1 MRLRQLLE
9 PYFLFNHE
17 WRGPASRQAGFTNPK
32 MVLEAPFILYDIG
45 FC

>member
-17 WRGPASRQAGFTNPK
+17 WRGLASRQAGFHESK
-32 MVLEAPFILYDIG
+32 DGFRGALYSL
-45 FC
+45 